1 MTSTEII
8 RISGEM
14 MKMVIMI
21 AGPIVLAGM
30 VVGLVV
36 SIFQTI
42 TQIQEQ
48 SLGFVVKIAAS
59 LGTFFFMAP
68 WMIRK
73 LSDFTAHFLGNLDK
87 FAK

>member
-1 MTSTEII
+1 
-8 RISGEM
+8 M
-14 MKMVIMI
+14 MKMTMML
-21 AGPIVLAGM
+21 AGPIIISGM
-30 VVGLVV
+30 IVGLLV

-48 SLGFVVKIAAS
+48 SLSFVFKIAAS
-59 LGTFFFMAP
+59 VATFFFMAP

-73 LSDFTAHFLGNLDK
+73 LADFTTYFLSNLDK